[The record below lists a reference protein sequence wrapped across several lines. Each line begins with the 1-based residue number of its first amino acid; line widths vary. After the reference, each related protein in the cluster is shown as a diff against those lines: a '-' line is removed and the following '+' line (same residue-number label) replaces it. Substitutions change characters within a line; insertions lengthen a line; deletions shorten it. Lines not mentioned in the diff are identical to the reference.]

1 MATSEE
7 KFRKLLAAYEDEVQ
21 RKQHKMS
28 KKVDPRDQAEPNFIS
43 GYCPFLR
50 GGQQVVWAPSFDV
63 IGTFEP
69 SSGSWYWGWAEES
82 LSPKV
87 RTRVEAVRKQGAQW
101 GIDLLVNDPLMLTG
115 EDQAWE
121 LSVVSVAVA
130 SADALYRWVDG
141 AQIRFLALYDAPAPS
156 RSSASQMP
164 AAGRSSSTPSS
175 APSAPPA
182 AGLRTTRSGSQPSF
196 PALTPTPPPVVPIIT
211 EPEPSS
217 ATRAELG
224 TALYQSVPPNQLG
237 WLGAVALVA
246 RVTPP
251 AGPLGPAQ
259 IELRVT
265 LLASNGAQLTLAPTP
280 ALHDAVV
287 GAWQRGRDRGAPFS
301 GLVARLE
308 LTAQG
313 WITTVELA

>member
-21 RKQHKMS
+21 RKQHKMG

-63 IGTFEP
+63 IGTYEP
-69 SSGSWYWGWAEES
+69 SSGSWHWGWAEES

-87 RTRVEAVRKQGAQW
+87 RTRIEAVRKQGAQW
-101 GIDLLVNDPLMLTG
+101 GIDLLVNDPLALSS

-130 SADALYRWVDG
+130 SADALYRWTDG
-141 AQIRFLALYDAPAPS
+141 AHVRFLALYDAPAPS
-156 RSSASQMP
+156 RSSASQFP
-164 AAGRSSSTPSS
+164 AVGRGGSSSNPSS
-175 APSAPPA
+175 PPA
-182 AGLRTTRSGSQPSF
+182 GGLRTTRSGSQPSF
-196 PALTPTPPPVVPIIT
+196 PALTPTPPPVVPLIS

-224 TALYQSVPPNQLG
+224 TALYQAVPPNQLG

-251 AGPLGPAQ
+251 AGPLGPVH
-259 IELRVT
+259 IDLRVT
-265 LLASNGAQLTLAPTP
+265 LLASNGAQLTLASTA
-280 ALHDAVV
+280 ALHDAVMA
-287 GAWQRGRDRGAPFS
+287 AWQRSRDRGAAFS
-301 GLVARLE
+301 GLLARLE

-313 WITTVELA
+313 WVTTVELG